1 MGIPGHTSNYQKCIK
16 KTNKIPDYARKYKN
30 EYLLIRGINEKCKDF
45 VSLLKKTKNIIIFR
59 KLLEL
64 LNV

>member
-16 KTNKIPDYARKYKN
+16 KTNKIPDYARDYRN
-30 EYLLIRGINEKCKDF
+30 EYLLIRGINKKCKDF
-45 VSLLKKTKNIIIFR
+45 VNLIKKTKNITIFL

-64 LNV
+64 LNA